1 MIYNLLQNT
10 LPSEYGIS
18 GRNNIHIPIYTVTGL
33 IEQGD
38 NIACE
43 SCKAKF
49 YNRAT
54 CNEIVM
60 RIDAGENS
68 LIIVDYET
76 YVNQFNGRQIA
87 KGGRCDLLLCDATYN
102 QKIIF
107 CDMGCYSE
115 EYLMKKKAKVHKQ
128 TRDSIIRLLNR
139 PSGLAFINLF
149 REKQLIFFRR
159 DSSMNEHPI
168 FPERGDVCKNLQAF
182 VANPAT
188 SSARLE
194 ADEIVN
200 DIPVKFV
207 IVNYPNIYNW

>member
-1 MIYNLLQNT
+1 MAKRFVLRI
-10 LPSEYGIS
+10 I
-18 GRNNIHIPIYTVTGL
+18 L

-49 YNRAT
+49 YDRAT

-115 EYLMKKKAKVHKQ
+115 EYLMKKRAKVHKQ